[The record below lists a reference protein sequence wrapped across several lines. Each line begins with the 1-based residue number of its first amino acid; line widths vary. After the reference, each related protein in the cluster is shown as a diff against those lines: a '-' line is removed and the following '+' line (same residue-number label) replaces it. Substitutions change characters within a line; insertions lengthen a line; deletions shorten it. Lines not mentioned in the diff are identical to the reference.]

1 LSAYI
6 SHQYNS
12 DRRVRLLCDCQQMQN
27 ARFKMF
33 VPIID
38 DDDGDRNCI
47 QYSHSPE
54 GDTVAALGDMAL

>member
-1 LSAYI
+1 
-6 SHQYNS
+6 
-12 DRRVRLLCDCQQMQN
+12 
-27 ARFKMF
+27 MF